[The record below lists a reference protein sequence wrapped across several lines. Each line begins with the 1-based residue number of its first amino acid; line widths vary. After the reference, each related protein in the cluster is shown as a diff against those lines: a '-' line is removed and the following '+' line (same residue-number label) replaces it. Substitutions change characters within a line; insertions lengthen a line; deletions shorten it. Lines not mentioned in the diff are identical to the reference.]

1 MPATNEYIRHAMI
14 IPSRRPSP
22 CSKCLAV
29 PLCESRC
36 EEIPQ
41 HERECAF
48 LMENRKESSNEVTTA
63 DADLITLTRAA
74 LLRTRDPGAYEKVMA
89 LESNKGSKVQYSF
102 VKGPSD
108 PVDRLSRVSI
118 SDEAARLVGCG
129 EESATAEKNLPS
141 W

>member
-14 IPSRRPSP
+14 IPNRRPSP

-48 LMENRKESSNEVTTA
+48 LMENRNDSSSNEVTTA

-74 LLRTRDPGAYEKVMA
+74 MLRTRDPGAYEKVMA
-89 LESNKGSKVQYSF
+89 LESNKGSKVHTHSF
-102 VKGPSD
+102 EKRRYD
-108 PVDRLSRVSI
+108 
-118 SDEAARLVGCG
+118 LV
-129 EESATAEKNLPS
+129 TACTDMIHIMPQF
-141 W
+141 